1 MTLKK
6 ITVTW
11 DPDTDPD
18 DARIYIYTDNALDNN
33 VVFVRLAPVWEITRV
48 WGAELY
54 DFFQTDNGRQ
64 LALNACLPME
74 EIRKVTKNRV
84 EYTIRK
90 DDPILDDLR
99 VYMEACRVF

>member
-1 MTLKK
+1 MKLLKVVVDNK
-6 ITVTW
+6 IT
-11 DPDTDPD
+11 PDA
-18 DARIYIYTDNALDNN
+18 ARIHIYTDNTVGHT
-33 VVFVRLAPVWEITRV
+33 VVFVKLAPDWEITRI
-48 WGAELY
+48 WSAGLY
-54 DFFQTDNGRQ
+54 DFFTSNDGRQ

-99 VYMEACRVF
+99 VYMEAQNVH

>member
-6 ITVTW
+6 ITVVC
-11 DPDTDPD
+11 DADDR

-33 VVFVRLAPVWEITRV
+33 VVSVRLAPDWEITRV

-64 LALNACLPME
+64 LALSACLPME
-74 EIRKVTKNRV
+74 EIRKITKNRV
-84 EYTIRK
+84 EYVIRK

-99 VYMEACRVF
+99 VYMEAQSVF